1 MKSIKNRAIIIVLMI
16 SITSIIVAACNIQSI
31 RREQAVESRPKE
43 ETASSET
50 TKATTKETTKETT
63 IPETTAPVPTTAD
76 GIPLPVD
83 FPQIDS
89 STARIPI
96 TDALYS
102 LFVSEYGLEGPAPI
116 CSKTHQALLNLA
128 DGTVDLVFAILPTE
142 EEIAYF
148 DEKNVDVEARLY
160 GCDGLVFIGNSANPV
175 KNLTPDQI
183 KGIYKGEI
191 TNWKDLGGDD
201 APIVAYYRDEQ
212 SGSQRFFETLV
223 WDGETIPDFSGLTKE
238 ITESDDMG
246 EITTNVIFDKYAI
259 GFNIMSYV
267 DMSFDSS
274 DLMLFSVNGVNPTT
288 ETLADS
294 SYEYVTEAYILIRSD
309 APEDSSTRWF
319 FNWFGS
325 DESRQL
331 LTNYSELSLAFSEP
345 YLIRLSEGNS
355 ELTPITD

>member
-1 MKSIKNRAIIIVLMI
+1 MKSINKRAIIIVVIMI
-16 SITSIIVAACNIQSI
+16 SITCIIAAACNIQSI
-31 RREQAVESRPKE
+31 RREQTDESRPTE
-43 ETASSET
+43 ETT
-50 TKATTKETTKETT
+50 METTKETAP
-63 IPETTAPVPTTAD
+63 PETTAPVPTTAD

-96 TDALYS
+96 TDALYA
-102 LFVSEYGLEGPAPI
+102 LFVSDYGLEGPAPI

-128 DGTVDLVFAILPTE
+128 DGTVDFVFAILPTE
-142 EEIAYF
+142 EEIAYY
-148 DEKNVDVEARLY
+148 DEKNVDIEARLY

-183 KGIYKGEI
+183 KSIYRGEI

-201 APIVAYYRDEQ
+201 APIVAYYRDSQ
-212 SGSQRFFETLV
+212 SGSQRFFENLV
-223 WDGETIPDFSGLTKE
+223 WAGETIPDFSGLTKE
-238 ITESDDMG
+238 MTESDDMG

-274 DLMLFSVNGVNPTT
+274 DLMLFSVNGVSPTT

-294 SYEYVTEAYILIRSD
+294 SYEYVTEAYILIRAD
-309 APEDSSTRWF
+309 APEDSPERWL

-325 DESRQL
+325 NESRQL
-331 LTNYSELSLAFSEP
+331 LTNNSELSLAFSEP
-345 YLIRLSEGNS
+345 YLIHLSEGNS